1 MYRVQYAIHKLH
13 RLFIGEFARQLQRLI
28 DGHRRGRA
36 STLDFIDRQTQN
48 IAVHGGHALHAPVLG
63 VPGDLLV
70 HFSHMLYR
78 AAHQVGDKRIAQ
90 GLLLGEQR
98 IVIGVDDLVD
108 RLAPGVP
115 QE

>member
-1 MYRVQYAIHKLH
+1 
-13 RLFIGEFARQLQRLI
+13 
-28 DGHRRGRA
+28 
-36 STLDFIDRQTQN
+36 
-48 IAVHGGHALHAPVLG
+48 
-63 VPGDLLV
+63 
-70 HFSHMLYR
+70 MLYR

-98 IVIGVDDLVD
+98 IVLGVDDLVD